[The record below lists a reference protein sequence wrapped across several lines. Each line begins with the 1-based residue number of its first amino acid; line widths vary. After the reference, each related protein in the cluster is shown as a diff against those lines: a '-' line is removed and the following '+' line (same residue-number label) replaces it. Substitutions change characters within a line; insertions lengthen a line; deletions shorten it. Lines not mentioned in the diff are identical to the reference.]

1 MNKLFKIAAV
11 VAISS
16 SVSHAALANTSAQ
29 LELQGIAGGNCG
41 IEVVANA
48 SATNLDLMNPT
59 TVNVGNMEVNC
70 DFNFSVSASSA
81 NHEPGGNAVMMHGD
95 GNQWTGF
102 DLNVNGLIVPMATW
116 DTNNSFVN
124 HAPGI
129 HNMPIDVNSHG
140 GAAPGIYSN
149 TITFTLKAD

>member
-1 MNKLFKIAAV
+1 MNKLFKITALIAV
-11 VAISS
+11 ASS
-16 SVSHAALANTSAQ
+16 FSHSSFAKTSAQ

-41 IEVVANA
+41 IEVIANS
-48 SATNLDLMNPT
+48 SATNLDLSAPSQ
-59 TVNVGNMEVNC
+59 VNVGNMEVNC

-81 NHEPGGNAVMMHGD
+81 NHEPGGNAVLMHGD

-102 DLNVNGLIVPMATW
+102 DLNVNGINVPIATW
-116 DTNNSFVN
+116 DVNNSFIS

-129 HNMPIDVNSHG
+129 HNMPIDVNPHG